1 MLRRPPRS
9 TRTDTLF
16 PYTTLFRSVDVS
28 HRLGEFSLD
37 ARFSCQAAGVT
48 ALFGRS
54 GAGKTTLVNMLA
66 GLLRPTR
73 GRIVLRGQTL
83 FDSQRGI
90 DLPPERRRLGYVFQE
105 GRLFPRLSVRHTLL
119 YGFSRAPAA
128 ERPPGPARGS
138 ASPA

>member
-16 PYTTLFRSVDVS
+16 PYTTALLEVDVS

-66 GLLRPTR
+66 GLLRPPP
-73 GRIVLRGQTL
+73 GPIVLRGQTL
-83 FDSQRGI
+83 FDSPRAHP
-90 DLPPERRRLGYVFQE
+90 LPPERRRLV
-105 GRLFPRLSVRHTLL
+105 
-119 YGFSRAPAA
+119 
-128 ERPPGPARGS
+128 
-138 ASPA
+138 